1 MLLLMETPAGFGL
14 FKLNNE
20 GIIDTPD
27 SVYDHFATAEK
38 AQKAVSLEA
47 FSKFKDTKAAMEAA
61 TDIIEGQVGKSLKKF
76 LKKNIVDQG
85 VQDKLAVFDKTLAA
99 SIKSKVGIECVW
111 NAGALEVMRGIRFQL
126 HELVEGLYEKETC
139 AMTLGLS
146 HSLARFKLKFS
157 PDKVDTMIVQAI
169 GLLDDIDKELNN
181 FAMRLREWYG
191 WHFPE
196 LAKIVSDNQ
205 VYALVVKIMGM
216 RVNAKDCDFQGSVPE
231 EIIDEIKKS
240 AEISMGT
247 DITDEDLVKIQD
259 LCSRVIDLS
268 KNRAALGEYLK
279 QRMEALAPNLT
290 SMVGEL
296 IGARLISHAG
306 SLMNLAK
313 APSSTVQI
321 LGAEKALFRALKQK
335 KETPKYGLIYHASLV
350 GQSSAKQ
357 KGKISRVLAAKLSLC
372 SRVDALGESNDASLG
387 EECREYVEQRL
398 QALESGGAVKL
409 SKSKKASSVAKYVP
423 PTAETKSG
431 AATYNA
437 EADAVDM
444 EGIEVVKKKKKDKKE
459 KKEKRAAEEM
469 EAEAAAVEEPA
480 KKKKKKKNK
489 MPEDEQKPQMVQEA
503 AQEILV

>member
-1 MLLLMETPAGFGL
+1 
-14 FKLNNE
+14 
-20 GIIDTPD
+20 
-27 SVYDHFATAEK
+27 
-38 AQKAVSLEA
+38 
-47 FSKFKDTKAAMEAA
+47 
-61 TDIIEGQVGKSLKKF
+61 
-76 LKKNIVDQG
+76 
-85 VQDKLAVFDKTLAA
+85 
-99 SIKSKVGIECVW
+99 
-111 NAGALEVMRGIRFQL
+111 
-126 HELVEGLYEKETC
+126 
-139 AMTLGLS
+139 MTLGLS
-146 HSLARFKLKFS
+146 HTLARFKLKFS

-196 LAKIVSDNQ
+196 LAKIVTDNQ
-205 VYALVVKIMGM
+205 VYAQVVKIMGM

-231 EIIDEIKKS
+231 EIIEEIKKS

-247 DITDEDLVKIQD
+247 DITEEDLIKIQD

-290 SMVGEL
+290 NMVGEL

-350 GQSSAKQ
+350 GQASAKS

-372 SRVDALGESNDASLG
+372 SRVDALGESNDSSLG
-387 EECREYVEQRL
+387 EQCREYVEQRL
-398 QALESGGAVKL
+398 QALESGGTMKL
-409 SKSKKASSVAKYVP
+409 SKNKKPATTEKYVP

-431 AATYNA
+431 TNGYNV

-459 KKEKRAAEEM
+459 KKRKAEEM
-469 EAEAAAVEEPA
+469 EEEIAAEVATEEP
-480 KKKKKKKNK
+480 KFSYSKICKCKLNCQILK
-489 MPEDEQKPQMVQEA
+489 DEE
-503 AQEILV
+503 